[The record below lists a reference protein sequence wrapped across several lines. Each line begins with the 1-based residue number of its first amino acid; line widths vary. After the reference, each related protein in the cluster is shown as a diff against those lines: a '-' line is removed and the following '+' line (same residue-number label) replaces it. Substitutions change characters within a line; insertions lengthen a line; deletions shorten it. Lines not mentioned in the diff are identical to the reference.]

1 MPEMKP
7 AFTFFL
13 LIVFL
18 LTGGNHVVHARAT
31 LVKSHASGQSS
42 SKTIQQSNS
51 EINQPA
57 IIQSNNSSSEKQNDL
72 LVLVADEDDE
82 QDYISR
88 KSCSHLIG
96 FTAFFYAFILNA
108 TGNNTNC
115 CSYAFTH
122 PCFARSCKYLEQ
134 RSLRI

>member
-1 MPEMKP
+1 MKS
-7 AFTFFL
+7 AFIFFL

-18 LTGGNHVVHARAT
+18 LTGGNHPAHAGFS
-31 LVKSHASGQSS
+31 LVKSQVSGQASI
-42 SKTIQQSNS
+42 KTLQQPGSENNQQS
-51 EINQPA
+51 IF
-57 IIQSNNSSSEKQNDL
+57 QSNNSSSEKQNDL

-82 QDYISR
+82 QEYISR
-88 KSCSHLIG
+88 KSFSHSIG
-96 FTAFFYAFILNA
+96 VTAFFYAFILNA